1 MEAQQEARMRKDSKM
16 PAYFTAVHFSYLL
29 FILAFDAL
37 DMFVGLGKSREVFV
51 LINIIDFF
59 SWSIIL
65 PGLFISAIAIQILF
79 RKNGFRRIL
88 PTAAALILNIA
99 AWFFTVASA
108 AAKF

>member
-1 MEAQQEARMRKDSKM
+1 MMKKESKI
-16 PAYFTAVHFSYLL
+16 PAYFSAAHFSYLL
-29 FILAFDAL
+29 FIFAVDAL
-37 DMFVGLGKSREVFV
+37 DMFVGLGTSRDVFV

-65 PGLFISAIAIQILF
+65 PALFISAIAIHIRF
-79 RKNGFRRIL
+79 RQNGFRRIL
-88 PTAAALILNIA
+88 LTLSALLLNIA